1 MRTWRTFEYY
11 LKLKSV
17 KTYISEATSHKD
29 LKEPSY
35 PSGLFTHKPYSHN
48 TTVTFSPTFL
58 AAMCVHFDARHNLEA
73 RHDGNAVLF
82 CWVLFTAIHMTRSC
96 MHHNSK
102 VSKIYQRSC
111 QPSVHKSFVKI
122 MTFLTP
128 TSLHQR
134 GTHCGQ
140 KLMDDIVVCN
150 LLTRSRN
157 EKWM

>member
-1 MRTWRTFEYY
+1 MMRTWRTSEYY

-17 KTYISEATSHKD
+17 KTYLKRPAIKVWRSHHTHPVYSHTSHIAIIP
-29 LKEPSY
+29 LLHSAQ
-35 PSGLFTHKPYSHN
+35 LLL
-48 TTVTFSPTFL
+48 V
-58 AAMCVHFDARHNLEA
+58 AMCVHFDARHNLEA

-82 CWVLFTAIHMTRSC
+82 CWVLFTAIHMARSC

-111 QPSVHKSFVKI
+111 QPSVHKSLVKI

-134 GTHCGQ
+134 GTYCGQ
-140 KLMDDIVVCN
+140 KLMDDIVV
-150 LLTRSRN
+150 
-157 EKWM
+157 